1 MGLSTGCRVNGF
13 GAKVGRLPAILLI
26 FLAGLLLT
34 GCYSIREEVIP
45 ASLGEVI
52 PFLSEQADLEGGDK
66 IYFSRSTL
74 NNDYR
79 FRQVYGGDGAEKLG
93 TFRAMR
99 VKGNIYAVQ
108 ARYDDESGYI
118 LLFYAITADR
128 FDEVDVAS
136 VDDLSRLAAQHGVK
150 YYSDKEFGDE
160 WFDGSPDRIL
170 AMLKGMGGVEF
181 E

>member
-1 MGLSTGCRVNGF
+1 MGLSTGCGVNGF

-45 ASLGEVI
+45 ASLGEII

-66 IYFSRSTL
+66 IYFSRSTF

-108 ARYDDESGYI
+108 ARYDDESGYN
-118 LLFYAITADR
+118 LFFYVITADR
-128 FDEVDVAS
+128 LYLVVPRG
-136 VDDLSRLAAQHGVK
+136 DDLSRLAAQHGVE
-150 YYSDKEFGDE
+150 YWWDDEFAEGFE
-160 WFDGSPDRIL
+160 GSPDRIL
-170 AMLKGMGGVEF
+170 AMLKGMGVVEF